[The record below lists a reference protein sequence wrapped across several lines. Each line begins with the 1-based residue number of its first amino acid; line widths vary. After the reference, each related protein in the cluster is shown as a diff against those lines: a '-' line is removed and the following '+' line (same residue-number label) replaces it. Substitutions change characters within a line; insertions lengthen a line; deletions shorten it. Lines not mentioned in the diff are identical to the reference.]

1 MVSANPTSH
10 HPTPRLTPL
19 PDFPWSLNKFI
30 PFWAGAE
37 HHDFHHMAFSN
48 NFATSFR
55 WWDWALGTDKKYR
68 EHVARV
74 KAAKAALQG
83 KGASREELVRAQ
95 YQLMK
100 QAEEEGAVEE
110 AEVCRTASFKFFKT
124 D

>member
-1 MVSANPTSH
+1 MVSSRTTGCLSHPQANAPS
-10 HPTPRLTPL
+10 RLPL
-19 PDFPWSLNKFI
+19 VAEQVH

-74 KAAKAALQG
+74 KAAKAALKG